1 MADPKDGPK
10 VGVMGPG
17 PAMGQGPIPKRF
29 SAPSHVDEAQTAGS
43 CDDSCPA
50 GTQQEAPVVLGQNSG
65 AHGLN
70 LVILPVTGLVPNIG
84 VEDISGKQFTF
95 GD

>member
-17 PAMGQGPIPKRF
+17 PAMGQGPIPKKF
-29 SAPSHVDEAQTAGS
+29 SAPSHVNDGQTAGS
-43 CDDSCPA
+43 CEDSCPA
-50 GTQQEAPVVLGQNSG
+50 GTQQAAPVVLGLNSE

-70 LVILPVTGLVPNIG
+70 LVILPAARLAPHMG
-84 VEDISGKQFTF
+84 VEEISGKQFT
-95 GD
+95 DD